1 MTNEEILAF
10 AQSMNYAHL
19 DIESGCCIRY
29 GRERWEQRVPELTPE
44 QRGKLIARIEHW
56 QELVARSCSHGI

>member
-29 GRERWEQRVPELTPE
+29 GQARWEQRLSELTAE
-44 QRGKLIARIEHW
+44 QREKLLARIEHW
-56 QELVARSCSHGI
+56 QAMLAREAIKS